1 MNLQQQREEARRR
14 RLVNRSLIQ
23 HRKQYFDDIRRNLV
37 IGNLTVLPVV
47 DTRPQEQAVIDSPAI
62 TQALKT
68 AIVIAMTAVLIQNA
82 VPLLKALASLLPSGL
97 IG

>member
-23 HRKQYFDDIRRNLV
+23 HRKQYFDDVRRSLV
-37 IGNLTVLPVV
+37 LGNLTALPSVEV
-47 DTRPQEQAVIDSPAI
+47 QPQGQIVIDSPAI
-62 TQALKT
+62 TQALKLG
-68 AIVIAMTAVLIQNA
+68 IVLSMAAVLLQNA
-82 VPLLKALASLLPSGL
+82 TPLLKAAASLLPSGL

>member
-23 HRKQYFDDIRRNLV
+23 HRKQYFDDVRRSLV
-37 IGNLTVLPVV
+37 VGNLTMLPAA
-47 DTRPQEQAVIDSPAI
+47 DMRPQDPTVIDSPAI
-62 TQALKT
+62 TRTLKLG
-68 AIVIAMTAVLIQNA
+68 IVMVMAAVLLQNA
-82 VPLLKALASLLPSGL
+82 VPLLKAAASLLPSGL